1 MVAELKHK
9 AQCSKNQT
17 KHSSQKS
24 KKGRVCAL
32 FGFLCGLRFGK
43 FGGVV
48 LSYGHV
54 IFAKTQKMIVADTDI
69 QELLTR
75 GVERIYPS
83 QEALEARLKS
93 GDMLSIYYG
102 IDPTGNTL
110 HLGHALNLLKL
121 RMFQNLGH
129 EIIILYG
136 GFTAQI
142 GDPTDKLAARQPL
155 ASEQIK
161 KNAANY
167 KKLIGKILD
176 LKKTNVRFLNNEQW
190 SNKLKPKDVLNLAAH
205 FTVSQLLERDMFQER
220 LKHGKEVRANELLYP
235 VFQAYDAVIMDVDIQ
250 IGGND
255 QTFNMLAG
263 RTLMRKMK
271 NKEKFVMAM
280 KLLVDP
286 SSGKKMGKTEG
297 NMVTLEDAPTDI
309 YGKVMS
315 WPDAMILPGFE
326 LCTLV
331 PVAEIVSVRQKL
343 EAGANPKES
352 KMRLAREIVALCH
365 SEEKVRKAEESF
377 VKTFQ
382 EGKPQEFIEVRLS
395 GQSVSDALIEKDV
408 IASKSELR
416 RLLGEGAVINLD
428 GGAKMGEDFL
438 NVEVAGRYRIG
449 KRRFVRIQ

>member
-54 IFAKTQKMIVADTDI
+54 IFAKTQKMIVDDTDI

-75 GVERIYPS
+75 GVGRIYPS

-110 HLGHALNLLKL
+110 HLVHALNLLKL

-205 FTVSQLLERDMFQER
+205 FTVSQLLERDM
-220 LKHGKEVRANELLYP
+220 L
-235 VFQAYDAVIMDVDIQ
+235 
-250 IGGND
+250 
-255 QTFNMLAG
+255 
-263 RTLMRKMK
+263 
-271 NKEKFVMAM
+271 
-280 KLLVDP
+280 
-286 SSGKKMGKTEG
+286 
-297 NMVTLEDAPTDI
+297 TLEDAPTDI

-438 NVEVAGRYRIG
+438 NVAVAGRYRIG